1 MTTITVWKHLHIILL
16 YTTVHYRISSG
27 PPQDN
32 SWDHWQRPVLF
43 PLRLMIFYT
52 PHINNSVS
60 LQVQCQTYRGCCF
73 VAGVCIHQSN
83 VDSAAAKLSSQPC
96 EHRVTDNAQFW
107 WTTTMTKLYRLDYRL
122 RNHCPWKL
130 VCNTRTHTRTHTS
143 FSTCTTVR
151 SGCHDNFWDWR
162 SEILLCN
169 MLFSTR
175 SQHCQLSEDIT
186 RK

>member
-1 MTTITVWKHLHIILL
+1 MGISSTYSWSMTTITVWKHLHIILL

-52 PHINNSVS
+52 LHINNSVS

-73 VAGVCIHQSN
+73 VACVCIHQSN

-107 WTTTMTKLYRLDYRL
+107 WTTTMTQLYRLDYRL

-130 VCNTRTHTRTHTS
+130 VCNTRTHTRTHTHTS
-143 FSTCTTVR
+143 FSTCTT
-151 SGCHDNFWDWR
+151 G
-162 SEILLCN
+162 
-169 MLFSTR
+169 
-175 SQHCQLSEDIT
+175 
-186 RK
+186 